1 MARKQHK
8 TYLINSNNTRFNITI
23 TITIIKWEKTRLQLR
38 RHL

>member
-23 TITIIKWEKTRLQLR
+23 TIIKWEKTRLQLR